1 VTSANRN
8 QDPSCSIQPSDH
20 GPLLVKGPVTLVDQD
35 GNEIVVA
42 SKNVALC
49 RCGAS
54 ANKPFCDRSH
64 ARVGFRSAIRENPEA
79 GGPVA
84 AG

>member
-1 VTSANRN
+1 MTSTDRNR
-8 QDPSCSIQPSDH
+8 DPSCSIQPSDH

-35 GNEIVVA
+35 GNEIVVT

-64 ARVGFRSAIRENPEA
+64 ARVGFRSAIRENPA
-79 GGPVA
+79 A
-84 AG
+84 AGQHSAG